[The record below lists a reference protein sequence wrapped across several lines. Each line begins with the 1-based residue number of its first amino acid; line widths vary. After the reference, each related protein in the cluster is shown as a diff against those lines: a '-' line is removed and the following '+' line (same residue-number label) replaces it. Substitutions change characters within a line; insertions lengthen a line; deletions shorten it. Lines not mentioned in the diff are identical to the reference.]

1 MEGEQMNITDE
12 ISDKVLEL
20 ATRWWLDLIAP
31 ELTRLKKDNMEKNM
45 ALYSDFSRAQ
55 IKEKVTEVYDPKKD
69 LNNAYQEDIAAG
81 KDFATWRYTPGSCL
95 YSLVESII
103 PGDQDPVIITI
114 THLSELYKKIMVE
127 IDNRFTNN
135 ISNTNLG

>member
-1 MEGEQMNITDE
+1 MNITDE

-31 ELTRLKKDNMEKNM
+31 ELTRLKKDNMEKNI
-45 ALYSDFSRAQ
+45 ALYFDFSREQ
-55 IKEKVTEVYDPKKD
+55 IKEKTLELYDPKKD

-81 KDFATWRYTPGSCL
+81 EDFATWRYTPGSCL
-95 YSLVESII
+95 YSLVKSIT
-103 PGDQDPVIITI
+103 PEDQDPVMITI

-127 IDNRFTNN
+127 IDNRFCYN
-135 ISNTNLG
+135 ICSVNLG

>member
-1 MEGEQMNITDE
+1 MNITDE

-31 ELTRLKKDNMEKNM
+31 ELTRLKKDNMEKNL
-45 ALYSDFSRAQ
+45 ALYTDFSSEQ
-55 IKEKVTEVYDPKKD
+55 IKEKTLELYDPKKD

-95 YSLVESII
+95 YSLVESIT
-103 PGDQDPVIITI
+103 PGDQDPVMITI

-127 IDNRFTNN
+127 IDNRFHDN
-135 ISNTNLG
+135 IDSVNLG

>member
-1 MEGEQMNITDE
+1 MNITDE

-20 ATRWWLDLIAP
+20 AIKWWLDLIAP

-69 LNNAYQEDIAAG
+69 LNNAYQEDISAG
-81 KDFATWRYTPGSCL
+81 KDFATRRYTPGSCL
-95 YSLVESII
+95 YSLCESIT
-103 PGDQDPVIITI
+103 PGDQDPVMITI

-127 IDNRFTNN
+127 IDNRFTDN
-135 ISNTNLG
+135 INNTNLG